1 MGFCDLCDCTIL
13 QRTNWI
19 CSWFWVETTKEP
31 RWNVYTMGFDMLASA
46 SKLLSPSLGYFLH
59 TLSMCS
65 WSSQSSSRNRD
76 QWFPIRDSFQ
86 ARTLEQKSGQTT
98 LCRSRNHTSQHPK
111 VYVKTRAAH
120 MQDRSKQT
128 ALHTLLRFACQIHI
142 HGKRANQKKTKQTHD
157 IALSQNQNV
166 RRTMAICRPE
176 LLGHKNESKNLR
188 ETNPPTC
195 SRTQT
200 YEVYRIFSNL
210 QKHIKCVRNKFFA

>member
-1 MGFCDLCDCTIL
+1 MGFCDHCDCTIL

-65 WSSQSSSRNRD
+65 WSSQFSSRKLWKTD
-76 QWFPIRDSFQ
+76 QTNAWLLSGYTWTGNQVKPRNHICQDTSTTY
-86 ARTLEQKSGQTT
+86 ARQIKTKPLYTPCWDLLAKYLYICIYIYSWQKSE
-98 LCRSRNHTSQHPK
+98 P
-111 VYVKTRAAH
+111 
-120 MQDRSKQT
+120 
-128 ALHTLLRFACQIHI
+128 
-142 HGKRANQKKTKQTHD
+142 KKTKQTHD

-176 LLGHKNESKNLR
+176 LLSHKNESKNLR
-188 ETNPPTC
+188 ENNPPTC
-195 SRTQT
+195 PRTQT
-200 YEVYRIFSNL
+200 YEVYHIFSNL
-210 QKHIKCVRNKFFA
+210 QKI